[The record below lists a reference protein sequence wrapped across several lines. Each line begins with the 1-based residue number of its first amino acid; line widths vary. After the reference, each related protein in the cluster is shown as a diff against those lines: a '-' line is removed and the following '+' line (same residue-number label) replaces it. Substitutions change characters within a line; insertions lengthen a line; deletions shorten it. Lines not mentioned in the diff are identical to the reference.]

1 MALNSGTLSTSTPQ
15 PGITMPIKNFTTK
28 ISTEKTLMEIQKA
41 LVSHKAKAV
50 LTEYD
55 DEGIVTHVSFKIK
68 TQHGELPFRLPANID
83 GVLKCLKRTR
93 GVPTRLKTREQAS
106 RVAWRIL
113 KDWIEAQLAIV
124 EAEMV
129 DMAEVFLPY
138 AQGPDG
144 RTIYEKFLDAPQTL
158 LVEGQL

>member
-1 MALNSGTLSTSTPQ
+1 MA
-15 PGITMPIKNFTTK
+15 IKNYTTQ
-28 ISTEKTLMEIQKA
+28 ISVEKTLMEIQKA

-55 DEGIVTHVSFKIK
+55 DEGIVTHVSFKIE

-83 GVLKCLKRTR
+83 GVLACLYRNQQ
-93 GVPTRLKTREQAS
+93 VPRRLKTREQAS
-106 RVAWRIL
+106 RVAWRIV
-113 KDWIEAQLAIV
+113 KDWVEAQLAIV

-129 DMAEVFLPY
+129 DMVEVFLPY

-158 LVEGQL
+158 LLEG